1 MTGREKILIITA
13 VGITLIGIVVSVVPK
28 EQLPQLSSW
37 PDQAA
42 AVTRL
47 AKAEALLRSANSVD
61 ARYQNSLSLR
71 QALTVTE
78 HSNELPTVII
88 ERLTQIATAAN
99 VRLTELK
106 PGLAK
111 REGKLLCLP
120 VNVRAKAAPGQI
132 LSLMAN
138 IQNQLPMVRI
148 ARVNLVAGD
157 GMLDAGLTLEFLTDA
172 GKTGDR
178 GMIAKKRQPPLTG
191 KERRNYLVYIRERL
205 QQTGPLA
212 LNWARLGAAFYAA
225 DSSGGYEPVA
235 SGGGFEIAAEPKLLG
250 VVSLQGRFQALIGL
264 GSESWY
270 FSEGQS
276 QAGITVLKIGRTQ
289 VTVRYQGRLVR
300 LNPQSGFWISPVKS

>member
-28 EQLPQLSSW
+28 EQLPQLGSW
-37 PDQAA
+37 PDKATAA
-42 AVTRL
+42 NRL
-47 AKAEALLRSANSVD
+47 AKAGSLLRSANSVN

-78 HSNELPTVII
+78 HPNELPTAII

-99 VRLTELK
+99 ARLTELK
-106 PGLAK
+106 PGLTK
-111 REGKLLCLP
+111 QEGKLLCLP
-120 VNVRAKAAPGQI
+120 VNVRAKAAPARI
-132 LSLMAN
+132 LGLMAN
-138 IQNQLPMVRI
+138 FRNQLPMVRI
-148 ARVNLVAGD
+148 TRVNLVAGD

-191 KERRNYLVYIRERL
+191 KERRNYLEYIRNRL
-205 QQTGPLA
+205 QQTDPLA
-212 LNWARLGAAFYAA
+212 LNWSRLGAAFYAA

-235 SGGGFEIAAEPKLLG
+235 DGGFEIAAEPKLLG
-250 VVSLQGRFQALIGL
+250 VVTLQGRFQALIGL

-270 FSEGQS
+270 FTEGQS
-276 QAGITVLKIGRTQ
+276 QAGITVLKIAQTQ
-289 VTVRYQGRLVR
+289 VTVRYQGKMVR
-300 LNPQSGFWISPVKS
+300 LNPQSGFWISPVKG